1 MAELVDATESK
12 SVSERS
18 VGSSPTLPTQKE
30 NIMKK
35 RNKPTYHSPPKM
47 KPYGAD
53 GDPYDPRERH
63 IGTTRMQLE
72 KELRNMVEEYDM
84 ADN

>member
-1 MAELVDATESK
+1 
-12 SVSERS
+12 
-18 VGSSPTLPTQKE
+18 
-30 NIMKK
+30 MKK

-47 KPYGAD
+47 KPYGSE